1 MNQVTV
7 QQPSVRTPPSDAG
20 GGLNLAQQKAV
31 SLPLDAHA
39 LVLAGAGTGKTSVLT
54 HRITRLIRGGID
66 PQSIVAITFTN
77 KAAQSMRS
85 RITQVAGSAAARALR
100 MGTFH
105 AIGMRLMR
113 RWYQRAG
120 FSRAPAILDEADKE
134 KMLRAIYM
142 GQSRAGSIQDEEAH
156 EIKKFIATIMG
167 RIDAWQNDNRL
178 PEDVAINGHM
188 DATAHAYYEL
198 YQAEKRKHNVVD
210 FGDLLVLPNHICL
223 QEPAYAK
230 RWQSEISC
238 VLVDEF
244 QDTNNAQYAML
255 RHMRGGGTTFFA
267 VGDDDQAVYEW
278 RGAQPGILARFVRDH
293 EGCVVVKLEQNYRST
308 ATILD
313 AANAV
318 IAHNEKRLG
327 KNLWTARDPGAA
339 CSIRVVRVQDAP
351 AEARWVA
358 ANIAQAQADGVALDE
373 IAVLYRTN
381 FLSRRIGIALVH
393 AGIPHQVYG
402 DKGFYEREE
411 IRNALAYLR
420 LVHNRD
426 DRYAFL
432 RAVNVP
438 ARGIGAKTIEKLLQ
452 QADSENQSPVAC
464 AAANLR
470 AYPKL
475 RSFLDV
481 LDDDCE
487 IYQKRGLPDLA
498 VAVTERLIAF
508 YQNRRRDTDKDRPG
522 NLGELCVA
530 TREAERRLAQDSPDI
545 DMLDAFLQEASLETD
560 GPAHGQARSA
570 PHVSL
575 MSIHRAKGL
584 EFQRVLVVGMERG
597 IMPHKNGDPEE
608 ERRLMYVA
616 MTRAKRDLILIHA
629 FSRSTYDRV
638 LQEGP
643 SPFLAEIPEQ
653 HRSHQDLTHAVYG

>member
-1 MNQVTV
+1 MSQTV
-7 QQPSVRTPPSDAG
+7 KNEVARPSSSGANA
-20 GGLNLAQQKAV
+20 GLNVAQQKAV

-54 HRITRLIRGGID
+54 HRIARLVSHGID

-85 RITQVAGSAAARALR
+85 RVMQVAGSGAARALR

-113 RWYQRAG
+113 RWHLRAG
-120 FSRAPAILDEADKE
+120 FSRPPGILDEADKE

-142 GQSRAGSIQDEEAH
+142 RQSMAAGIQDEEAQ
-156 EIKKFIATIMG
+156 EIKKFIGVVIS
-167 RIDAWQNDNRL
+167 RIDAWQNDNRM
-178 PEDVAINGHM
+178 PEDVVINSHA
-188 DATAHAYYEL
+188 DTIAHAYYAL
-198 YQAEKRKHNVVD
+198 YQAEKRKQNVVD
-210 FGDLLVLPNHICL
+210 FGDLLVLPNHICV
-223 QEPAYAK
+223 QEPGYAK

-255 RHMRGGGTTFFA
+255 RHMGGDGTTFFA
-267 VGDDDQAVYEW
+267 VGDDDQAIYEW

-293 EGCVVVKLEQNYRST
+293 QGCVVIRLEQNYRST
-308 ATILD
+308 PTILD

-327 KNLWTARDPGAA
+327 KNLWTDRDHVATPTINV
-339 CSIRVVRVQDAP
+339 IRVEDAQ

-358 ANIAQAQADGVALDE
+358 KSITEAHADGTPLNE

-393 AGIPHQVYG
+393 EGIPHQVYG
-402 DKGFYEREE
+402 DLGFYEREE
-411 IRNALAYLR
+411 IRTALAYLR
-420 LVHNRD
+420 LAHHRD

-432 RAVNVP
+432 RAVNIP
-438 ARGIGAKTIEKLLQ
+438 ARGIGAKTVDKLVR
-452 QADSENQSPVAC
+452 QADQENLSLAAC
-464 AAANLR
+464 ASANPR
-470 AYPKL
+470 AYQKMQ
-475 RSFLDV
+475 SFLRL
-481 LDDDCE
+481 LDDDLE
-487 IYQKRGLPDLA
+487 IYRTNGLTALTI
-498 VAVTERLIAF
+498 AVTERLLDF
-508 YQNRRRDTDKDRPG
+508 YRQRNRDSDKDRPA
-522 NLGELCVA
+522 NLAELRTA
-530 TREAERRLAQDSPDI
+530 TREAERRLSQDSPDI
-545 DMLDAFLQEASLETD
+545 DMLDAFLQESSLETD
-560 GPAHGQARSA
+560 GPAHGQSRDI

-584 EFQRVLVVGMERG
+584 EFQKVMVVGMERG
-597 IMPHKNGDPEE
+597 IMPHPKGDAEE

-616 MTRAKRDLILIHA
+616 MTRAKMHLTLLHVLRRQA
-629 FSRSTYDRV
+629 YDRV

-643 SPFLAEIPEQ
+643 SPFLKEIPEQ
-653 HRSHQDLTHAVYG
+653 HCSCQDLSYSAR